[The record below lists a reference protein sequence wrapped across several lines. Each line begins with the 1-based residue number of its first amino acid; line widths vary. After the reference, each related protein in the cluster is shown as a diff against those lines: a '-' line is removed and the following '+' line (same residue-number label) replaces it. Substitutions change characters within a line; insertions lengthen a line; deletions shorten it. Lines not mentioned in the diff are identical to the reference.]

1 MNTHTNKT
9 QENKSHPVATAVSHK
24 QSNRKSTFQFED
36 NRPEIVIQ
44 RKMQVMANKNTS
56 VNNVV
61 QLVGF
66 GLGEDI
72 VNPVMVETGLGQ
84 VPTILI
90 HPDHKRA
97 LPMITDAMAKL
108 NNDHRHIELAMKIQL
123 LTRIMENPNVTDNE
137 FGNIR
142 HAVSGLL
149 KELNNKQ
156 RLAVMEYEYERKQRL
171 NE

>member
-1 MNTHTNKT
+1 MNTHADKT
-9 QENKSHPVATAVSHK
+9 QENISHPVANAVSQK
-24 QSNRKSTFQFED
+24 QSDDKSAFQFAD
-36 NRPEIVIQ
+36 NRPEVAMQ
-44 RKMQVMANKNTS
+44 RKMQVITNKRTP

-66 GLGEDI
+66 GEDI
-72 VNPVMVETGLGQ
+72 VNPVMVETGLAQ

-108 NNDHRHIELAMKIQL
+108 NNDNRHIELAMRIQL
-123 LTRIMENPNVTDNE
+123 LQRIMENPNVTDNE

-149 KELNNKQ
+149 TDLNNKH

-171 NE
+171 KE